1 MTDIANLWNFDL
13 CRGSTDHPRNGACLY
28 DAANWIL
35 YGTVGDDPPSACP
48 VIRAYAFRLNDLLP
62 DDQRQ
67 RLKLFILRVV
77 DNRDPANEAARAAYL
92 AEQVSA
98 AIEPMVRQAARG
110 KGTRDYDAVTFAN
123 AAAAHLAA
131 AEAARAKAVDGDSD
145 WQDVGEHAAN
155 AVAAAAKAARSAA
168 ARRRIFDAA
177 IATLDGVLKI
187 GKQADPFDEAQLRQA
202 IALFDSVRL
211 AEEPVGIA

>member
-1 MTDIANLWNFDL
+1 MSDIATLWNFDL

-67 RLKLFILRVV
+67 RLKMFILRVI
-77 DNRDPANEAARAAYL
+77 DNRDPASEPARAAYL
-92 AEQVSA
+92 VQQVDKV
-98 AIEPMVRQAARG
+98 IVPLARRTG
-110 KGTRDYDAVTFAN
+110 KRDYDAMTFAGI
-123 AAAAHLAA
+123 ATAQLAA
-131 AEAARAKAVDGDSD
+131 AQTALAQAGAGAGD
-145 WQDVGEHAAN
+145 WQDVAEYAAN
-155 AVAAAAKAARSAA
+155 AVEAAAKAVATAR
-168 ARRRIFDAA
+168 ARRRVYDAA
-177 IATLDGVLKI
+177 IEILDGVLKI
-187 GKQADPFDEAQLRQA
+187 GPQADPFDEAALREA
-202 IALFDSVRL
+202 IALFDSARF

>member
-62 DDQRQ
+62 DPQRQ
-67 RLKLFILRVV
+67 RLKMFILRVI
-77 DNRDPANEAARAAYL
+77 DNRDPEHEAARAAYL
-92 AEQVSA
+92 AQRTAREIVPVA
-98 AIEPMVRQAARG
+98 LQAARRRHR
-110 KGTRDYDAVTFAN
+110 RDYDAVTFAD
-123 AAAAHLAA
+123 AAKAHSA
-131 AEAARAKAVDGDSD
+131 AARAALADAANGAAE
-145 WQDVGEHAAN
+145 WQDVAEHAAN
-155 AVAAAAKAARSAA
+155 AIEAAAHAVAGERARK
-168 ARRRIFDAA
+168 RIYDVA
-177 IATLDGVLKI
+177 IGILDGVLAI
-187 GKQADPFDEAQLRQA
+187 GKQADPFDEAALRQA
-202 IALFDSVRL
+202 IEMFDSARF